1 MDHVDKVNLA
11 EKFAQFDDHWSP
23 KVAGELDDYEIK
35 LVKLQGDFVWH
46 KHDDVDEMF
55 LVVSG
60 AMEIE
65 FRDRSVTLKA
75 GEFLVVPKGVEH
87 KPHAEA
93 ECSAMLFERKGV
105 TNTGDAAESDLTQRE
120 VERI

>member
-1 MDHVDKVNLA
+1 MDKVNLA
-11 EKFAQFDDHWSP
+11 DKFAQFDDHWSP

-55 LVVSG
+55 LVVDG
-60 AMEIE
+60 AMAIE
-65 FRDRSVTLKA
+65 FRDRTVNLEA

-87 KPHAEA
+87 KPQAQA
-93 ECSAMLFERKGV
+93 ECSAMLFERKGI
-105 TNTGDAAESDLTQRE
+105 TNTGDAAPSALTQRQP
-120 VERI
+120 ERI